1 MATFQISAASIIEK
15 ARYSFI
21 SEDFLNAFKIIEKS
35 FDSISY
41 SDILGL
47 LRGELDLVDLQ
58 LVQGTNEDYQHD
70 VKDILANHD
79 FLITHKNKYYQITKS
94 IPFDISNQFNDL
106 SNYLKQ
112 NENKIIFEDAYFKV
126 LSKMIKSTNY
136 EEPAMIIYSNQQIY
150 FLELFKNNIFQDISM
165 IYEFPHLAVQ
175 AFDEYQNS
183 I

>member
-1 MATFQISAASIIEK
+1 MANFQVSSEAIIEQ
-15 ARYSFI
+15 ARYRFI
-21 SEDFLNAFKIIEKS
+21 SEDFIAAFNIIQQS

-41 SDILGL
+41 PDILGL
-47 LRGELDLVDLQ
+47 LRGELDLVDLH
-58 LVQGTNEDYQHD
+58 LVKGSNEDYQHD
-70 VKDILANHD
+70 VKDILSNHD
-79 FLITHKNKYYQITKS
+79 FLIAQKDKYYQITKS

-112 NENKIIFEDAYFKV
+112 NENKIIFENAYFKI

-136 EEPAMIIYSNQQIY
+136 EPPAMIIYSNQQIY

-165 IYEFPHLAVQ
+165 IYEFPHLAVES
-175 AFDEYQNS
+175 FNKYQES